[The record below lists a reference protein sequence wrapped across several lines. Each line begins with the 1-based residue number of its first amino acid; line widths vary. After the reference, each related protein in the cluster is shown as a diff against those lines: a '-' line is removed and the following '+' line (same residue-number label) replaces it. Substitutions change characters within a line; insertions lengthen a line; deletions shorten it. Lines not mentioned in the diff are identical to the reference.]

1 MKTVNCLI
9 NNFYIDY
16 KLKQSDFGFMVW
28 NKLLL
33 KLITSICFTFLMWL
47 VEILNYIVAGI
58 LLLLDSIVLETQ
70 WETREISLGLGSL

>member
-1 MKTVNCLI
+1 
-9 NNFYIDY
+9 
-16 KLKQSDFGFMVW
+16 
-28 NKLLL
+28 
-33 KLITSICFTFLMWL
+33 MWL